1 MKITFVAGISVA
13 LIRNNFHNIKFDLS
27 ELEASTNHRTDLI
40 MSTPWINRIK
50 KEKEIICNK
59 TVAEPWWRLWL
70 LVKYN
75 WVVFLNI

>member
-59 TVAEPWWRLWL
+59 TVGEPWWRSWL

-75 WVVFLNI
+75 WVVCLNI